1 MLSLTDPA
9 VSAAEAQAYID
20 ARGLSGWPE
29 TEPAQEAA
37 LRLGQDYIAREY
49 NHRWTAEWENDDAP
63 EGVKFAI
70 VEAARA
76 ELARPG
82 ILSQIIELGR
92 EKVLTRA
99 GEIGWTPAKQ
109 NASVADLMPRFTA
122 IDGYLRGHVRGS
134 TIFLA
139 RA

>member
-9 VSAAEAQAYID
+9 VSEAEAQAYIA
-20 ARGLSGWPE
+20 ARGLLGWPGD
-29 TEPAQEAA
+29 EPEQLAA

-49 NHRWTAEWENDDAP
+49 NHRWTDEWANDDAP
-63 EGVKFAI
+63 QGVKFAI
-70 VEAARA
+70 IEAARA
-76 ELARPG
+76 EIARPG
-82 ILSQIIELGR
+82 VLSQIIELGR

-99 GEIGWTPAKQ
+99 GEIGWTPAKA
-109 NASVADLMPRFTA
+109 NASIADLMPRFTA